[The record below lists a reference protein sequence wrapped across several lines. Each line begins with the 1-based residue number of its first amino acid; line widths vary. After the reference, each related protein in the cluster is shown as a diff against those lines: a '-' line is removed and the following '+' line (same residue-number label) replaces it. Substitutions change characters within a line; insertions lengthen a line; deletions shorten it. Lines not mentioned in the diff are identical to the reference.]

1 LEPAFIS
8 QLETQRPPAGKTRK
22 SWCGTNQLFMVLSWN
37 ESIALPDDRAK
48 HSSSRAIEVRPAT
61 WVNLAKSGLDSTQD
75 PLFVVYIVVS

>member
-1 LEPAFIS
+1 
-8 QLETQRPPAGKTRK
+8 
-22 SWCGTNQLFMVLSWN
+22 MVLSWN